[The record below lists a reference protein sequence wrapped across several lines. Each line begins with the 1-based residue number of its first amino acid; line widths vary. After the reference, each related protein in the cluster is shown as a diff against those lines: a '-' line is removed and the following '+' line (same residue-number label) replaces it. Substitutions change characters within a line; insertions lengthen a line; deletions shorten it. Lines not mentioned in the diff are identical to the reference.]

1 MTFEVTGATSD
12 PAVRIKQ
19 VLYRID
25 FGIPSAGPHARLD
38 LVRNMALD
46 TLTSL
51 KGALDEALGWAA
63 QGGKVL
69 A

>member
-1 MTFEVTGATSD
+1 M
-12 PAVRIKQ
+12 VR
-19 VLYRID
+19 Y
-25 FGIPSAGPHARLD
+25 
-38 LVRNMALD
+38 MAFD

-51 KGALDEALGWAA
+51 KGTLDEALGWAA